1 MGKWKRRVTPSFLI
15 DEREQVVKGGGRGS
29 RGGRRGRVKTRE
41 KESELSTGYRPP
53 LKTLWLK
60 MLVL

>member
-29 RGGRRGRVKTRE
+29 RGGAEGEGEDTR
-41 KESELSTGYRPP
+41 KR
-53 LKTLWLK
+53 K
-60 MLVL
+60 